1 MSDRYAIGVDLG
13 GTNLRVALVSG
24 EGRIV
29 EKTKVPSTGDVFESL
44 RAAVRG
50 MDASRASGVGIGV
63 AGLIDRADQRVISS
77 PNIPYLDGKSF
88 RDLDLGLPV
97 VVEND
102 ANAAALGENWL
113 GAGRKH
119 RSFVLMTLG
128 TGIGGGVVHEGRLL
142 SIAAEV
148 GHMSVDMKGEKCPC
162 GNYGC
167 LENYAS
173 ARAIQDAAIKALE
186 RGVPSI
192 LKDCCRGNIYKIT
205 PEEIYRAA
213 FDGDNLAREVLKE
226 AGRYLGAGIAN
237 LINMM
242 SPEAVVLA
250 GGLVGAWDIYIKE
263 AINEASKRAFKGLF
277 ERVSIIPS
285 SAGGDDVGVLGA
297 AALVLHEEKIAV

>member
-1 MSDRYAIGVDLG
+1 MSEKYAIGVDLG
-13 GTNLRVALVSG
+13 GTNLRVGLVSG

-29 EKTKVPSTGDVFESL
+29 KKTKVPSSGDVMESL
-44 RAAVRG
+44 RSAVAAYAGEGV
-50 MDASRASGVGIGV
+50 SGVGIGV
-63 AGLIDRADQRVISS
+63 AGLIDRENQRVISS
-77 PNIPYLDGKSF
+77 PNIPYIDGKSF

-102 ANAAALGENWL
+102 ANAAALGEKWL
-113 GAGRKH
+113 GVGRKF

-128 TGIGGGVVHEGRLL
+128 TGIGGGIVHEGRLL
-142 SIAAEV
+142 SAAAEV
-148 GHMSVDMKGEKCPC
+148 GHMSVEMKGEKCPC

-173 ARAIQDAAIKALE
+173 ARALQEAAIRALE
-186 RGVPSI
+186 RGVPSM

-205 PEEIYRAA
+205 PEDIYRSA
-213 FDGDNLAREVLKE
+213 FDGDNLAREVLKD

-237 LINMM
+237 LINLM
-242 SPEAVVLA
+242 SPQAVVLA

-263 AINEASKRAFKGLF
+263 AINEASRRAFKGLF
-277 ERVSIIPS
+277 RNVSIVPS
-285 SAGGDDVGVLGA
+285 AVGGDDVGVLGA